1 MTCNHTEWVYPP
13 PRQDEFSGEM
23 ITTMEQAYER
33 STYGDIDIGRF
44 KCTQCGEVGYY
55 TGQWRDFFE
64 KGIPC
69 FGSNRVQYWK
79 DRKEATRPPA
89 SAVKVVDLET
99 STTQTLLTMLYARLE
114 VLAKNKF
121 SGVHCMTPTT
131 HSPAIYRVH
140 KMSIIPRI
148 IESPMISAT
157 IQTVVDNMNAKEE
170 YHECFEWDASSLWL
184 TITK

>member
-1 MTCNHTEWVYPP
+1 MTCTHTEWVYPP

-33 STYGDIDIGRF
+33 NTYEDIDIGRF

-55 TGQWRDFFE
+55 TGHWRDFFE

-69 FGSNRVQYWK
+69 FGSDRVEYWK
-79 DRKEATRPPA
+79 AKKAVAKPA
-89 SAVKVVDLET
+89 APLVGTDLET
-99 STTQTLLTMLYARLE
+99 STTQTLLTTLYAQLE

-121 SGVHCMTPTT
+121 SGVHCMTQTT
-131 HSPAIYRVH
+131 HSPAIYRIH

-148 IESPMISAT
+148 IESPTISVT
-157 IQTVVDNMNAKEE
+157 IQSVVNKLNAKEE

>member
-1 MTCNHTEWVYPP
+1 
-13 PRQDEFSGEM
+13 M

-33 STYGDIDIGRF
+33 GTYEDIDIGRF

-55 TGQWRDFFE
+55 TGHWRDFFE

-69 FGSNRVQYWK
+69 FGSDRVEYWK
-79 DRKEATRPPA
+79 AQKEATKPA
-89 SAVKVVDLET
+89 VLTTVVNLET
-99 STTQTLLTMLYARLE
+99 STTQTLLVMLHAQLE

-131 HSPAIYRVH
+131 HTPAIYRVH
-140 KMSIIPRI
+140 KKWIIPRI
-148 IESPMISAT
+148 IESPTISAT
-157 IQTVVDNMNAKEE
+157 IQTVVDKLNAKEE